1 MPPRIAYS
9 LNVLALYGLSGV
21 LLVAF
26 YSQFVGGELPCPLCI
41 LQRAGFVIV
50 GMGLVFNVWR
60 GPLPQ
65 QYGLMLLGAV
75 AGGAVALRQLALHV
89 VPGTGTYGPPLF
101 GLHFYTWAFIAFV
114 AVIVGAALM
123 LVFFREGYEGVRRG
137 ALANLAIALFIGV
150 TLANGLST
158 LAECGTSLCPDNP
171 TSYEGYET
179 LKVWLGR
186 NGIDVGR

>member
-1 MPPRIAYS
+1 MSPRIAYS
-9 LNVLALYGLSGV
+9 LNVLGLYGLSGV

-26 YSQFVGGELPCPLCI
+26 YSQFVDGDLPCPLCI

-75 AGGAVALRQLALHV
+75 AGGAIALRQVALHV
-89 VPGTGTYGPPLF
+89 VPGTGAYGPPLL

-123 LVFFREGYEGVRRG
+123 LVLYREGYEGVRRG

-150 TLANGLST
+150 AFANGLST
-158 LAECGTSLCPDNP
+158 LAECGTGVCPDNP

-179 LKVWLGR
+179 LKVWLEGNGVDIGR
-186 NGIDVGR
+186 